1 MQKRSWFVSVA
12 LFAALLALVV
22 TALTP
27 VAGAAGSASP
37 SPSSS
42 PGATAPKGVP
52 IPVGVIPDP
61 HAVNTSG
68 EKDKWSGD
76 NVQVNFEPNGAELSP
91 TGKQLPNAGLDLA
104 KCTVAINDQP
114 QKLHGTPMVQYLSP
128 ATPTL
133 YFPLTQ
139 TYGKGTYDIKVVM
152 VTQAGKRVE
161 KAWTFSS
168 EGAAGTGSLISMDV
182 VKGWWRFIAAGA
194 WVTVELTAI
203 SIFFACILALFGSL
217 GRLSKKMTFKQAWD
231 RYRNMGYMVRMVFG
245 RIPYWIATFYTSL
258 FRGTPLLLQIFATYM
273 VIPEIIRYFGLP
285 STWNPPPFWCGVAAL
300 SLNYGA
306 YLTEVFRVGIQAVPK
321 GQTEAAW
328 ALGLSGWQTQR
339 RIILPQAFKIVIPAV
354 GNDFIALIK
363 DTSLVSVI
371 TVEEL
376 LRRSQLAGAATFSF
390 FSTLLVA
397 AAFYWALTI
406 FFSYWQA
413 KLENRMARDK
423 AREKERK

>member
-258 FRGTPLLLQIFATYM
+258 FRGTPLLLQIFAIYM
-273 VIPEIIRYFGLP
+273 VIP
-285 STWNPPPFWCGVAAL
+285 
-300 SLNYGA
+300 
-306 YLTEVFRVGIQAVPK
+306 
-321 GQTEAAW
+321 
-328 ALGLSGWQTQR
+328 
-339 RIILPQAFKIVIPAV
+339 
-354 GNDFIALIK
+354 
-363 DTSLVSVI
+363 
-371 TVEEL
+371 
-376 LRRSQLAGAATFSF
+376 
-390 FSTLLVA
+390 
-397 AAFYWALTI
+397 
-406 FFSYWQA
+406 
-413 KLENRMARDK
+413 
-423 AREKERK
+423 